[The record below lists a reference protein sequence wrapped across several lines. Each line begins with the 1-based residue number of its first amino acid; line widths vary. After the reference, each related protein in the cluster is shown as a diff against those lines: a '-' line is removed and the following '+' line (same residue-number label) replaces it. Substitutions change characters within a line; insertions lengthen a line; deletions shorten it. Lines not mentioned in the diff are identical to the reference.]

1 MNEIESERKEVVA
14 MVSIWRN
21 PRVVIGAAFFIT
33 FIAAVDT
40 TYAQASF
47 TQMVTVPDNF
57 PALTISPG
65 TPGDTQ
71 NPGAPTTQNGIT
83 LDANG
88 VSSVDAKAIALV
100 SLEAR
105 QVDLA
110 RTPDG
115 AKLVAKNLIAD
126 SYNWNST
133 QVSCLT
139 QLWNGESH
147 WNFKAHNYRSGAHG
161 IAQALPATKMEI
173 ISTDWRT
180 NPLTQIKWGLTYIK
194 ARYGTPCTALKKK
207 HRSHYY

>member
-1 MNEIESERKEVVA
+1 

-40 TYAQASF
+40 TYAQAAF

-65 TPGDTQ
+65 SPGSPGTPGDTQ
-71 NPGAPTTQNGIT
+71 NPGSPAAQNGIT

-88 VSSVDAKAIALV
+88 VSSVDAKTIALV

-126 SYNWNST
+126 SYDWNST

-139 QLWNGESH
+139 QLWDGESH

-194 ARYGTPCTALKKK
+194 ARYGTPCKALLKK

>member
-1 MNEIESERKEVVA
+1 

-40 TYAQASF
+40 TYAQAAF

-57 PALTISPG
+57 PALTITPGSPGTPG

-71 NPGAPTTQNGIT
+71 NPGSPAAQNGIT

-88 VSSVDAKAIALV
+88 VSSVDAKTIALV

-139 QLWNGESH
+139 QLWDGESH

>member
-1 MNEIESERKEVVA
+1 

-40 TYAQASF
+40 TYAQAAF

-65 TPGDTQ
+65 SPGTPGDTQ
-71 NPGAPTTQNGIT
+71 NPGSPTAQNGIT

-88 VSSVDAKAIALV
+88 VSSVDAKTIALV

-115 AKLVAKNLIAD
+115 AKLVAKN
-126 SYNWNST
+126 
-133 QVSCLT
+133 
-139 QLWNGESH
+139 
-147 WNFKAHNYRSGAHG
+147 
-161 IAQALPATKMEI
+161 
-173 ISTDWRT
+173 
-180 NPLTQIKWGLTYIK
+180 
-194 ARYGTPCTALKKK
+194 
-207 HRSHYY
+207 

>member
-1 MNEIESERKEVVA
+1 

-40 TYAQASF
+40 TYAQAAF
-47 TQMVTVPDNF
+47 TKMVTVPDNF
-57 PALTISPG
+57 PELTISPG

-71 NPGAPTTQNGIT
+71 NPGSSTTQNGIT

-88 VSSVDAKAIALV
+88 VSSVDAKSIALV

-133 QVSCLT
+133 QISCLT
-139 QLWNGESH
+139 QLWDGESH

-194 ARYGTPCTALKKK
+194 ARYGTPCKALKKK

>member
-1 MNEIESERKEVVA
+1 

-40 TYAQASF
+40 TYAQAAF

-57 PALTISPG
+57 PALTITPGSPG
-65 TPGDTQ
+65 IPGDTQ
-71 NPGAPTTQNGIT
+71 NPGSPAAQNGIT

-88 VSSVDAKAIALV
+88 VSSVDAKTIALV

-126 SYNWNST
+126 SYDWNST

-139 QLWNGESH
+139 QLWDGESH

>member
-1 MNEIESERKEVVA
+1 

-40 TYAQASF
+40 TYAQAAF

-57 PALTISPG
+57 PELTISPG

-71 NPGAPTTQNGIT
+71 NPGSSPTQNGIT

-88 VSSVDAKAIALV
+88 VSSVDAKSIALV

-133 QVSCLT
+133 QISCLT
-139 QLWNGESH
+139 QLWDGESH

>member
-1 MNEIESERKEVVA
+1 

-33 FIAAVDT
+33 FIACVDT

-57 PALTISPG
+57 PALTIAPDTTSDGQSAG
-65 TPGDTQ
+65 TLQ
-71 NPGAPTTQNGIT
+71 NPIDENGIT

-88 VSSVDAKAIALV
+88 VASVDAKAIALV

-105 QVDLA
+105 QVEIA
-110 RTPDG
+110 RTPLG
-115 AKLVAKNLIAD
+115 AKQVAKTLIAD

-139 QLWNGESH
+139 QLWDAESH

-194 ARYGTPCTALKKK
+194 ARYGTPCKALLKK

>member
-1 MNEIESERKEVVA
+1 

-40 TYAQASF
+40 TYAQAAL

-65 TPGDTQ
+65 SPGSPGTPGDTQ
-71 NPGAPTTQNGIT
+71 NPGSPAAQNGIT

-88 VSSVDAKAIALV
+88 VSSVDAKTIALV

-126 SYNWNST
+126 SYDWNST

-139 QLWNGESH
+139 QLWDGESH

-194 ARYGTPCTALKKK
+194 ARYGTPCKALLKK

>member
-1 MNEIESERKEVVA
+1 

-40 TYAQASF
+40 TYAQAAF

-65 TPGDTQ
+65 TPDHTQ
-71 NPGAPTTQNGIT
+71 NPGSSTTQNGIT

-88 VSSVDAKAIALV
+88 VSSVDAKSIALV

-133 QVSCLT
+133 QISCLT
-139 QLWNGESH
+139 QLWDGESH

>member
-1 MNEIESERKEVVA
+1 

-40 TYAQASF
+40 TYAQAAF

-57 PALTISPG
+57 PALTITPGSPGTPG

-71 NPGAPTTQNGIT
+71 NPGSPAAQNGIT

-88 VSSVDAKAIALV
+88 VSSVDAKTIALV

-126 SYNWNST
+126 SYDWNST

-139 QLWNGESH
+139 QLWDGESH

>member
-1 MNEIESERKEVVA
+1 

-40 TYAQASF
+40 TYAQAAF

-57 PALTISPG
+57 PELTISPG

-71 NPGAPTTQNGIT
+71 NPGSSTTQNGIT

-88 VSSVDAKAIALV
+88 VSSVDAKSIALV

-133 QVSCLT
+133 QISCLT
-139 QLWNGESH
+139 QLWDGESH

>member
-1 MNEIESERKEVVA
+1 

-21 PRVVIGAAFFIT
+21 PRVVIVAAFFIT

-40 TYAQASF
+40 TYAQAAF

-57 PALTISPG
+57 PELTISPG

-71 NPGAPTTQNGIT
+71 KPGSSTTQNGIT

-88 VSSVDAKAIALV
+88 VSSVDAKSIALV

-133 QVSCLT
+133 QISCLT
-139 QLWNGESH
+139 QLWDGESH

>member
-1 MNEIESERKEVVA
+1 

-40 TYAQASF
+40 TYAQAAF

-65 TPGDTQ
+65 SPGSPGTPGDTQ
-71 NPGAPTTQNGIT
+71 NPGSPTAQNGIT

-88 VSSVDAKAIALV
+88 VSSVDAKTIALV

-139 QLWNGESH
+139 QLWDGESH

>member
-1 MNEIESERKEVVA
+1 

-40 TYAQASF
+40 TYAQAAF

-57 PALTISPG
+57 PELTISPG

-71 NPGAPTTQNGIT
+71 NPGSSTTQNGIT

-88 VSSVDAKAIALV
+88 VSSVDAKSIALV

-110 RTPDG
+110 RTPVG

-133 QVSCLT
+133 QISCLT
-139 QLWNGESH
+139 QLWDGESH